1 MAITKKLDEDFT
13 NQAQAESQADVDAQ
27 DARTRLWQS
36 MNRTDRF
43 TLRQLAQAQQP
54 LLNRSQATS
63 TTYSSLLRLMKLG
76 YVVKNEHYEIEDP
89 FFFHWISE
97 NNK

>member
-1 MAITKKLDEDFT
+1 MLVYRKEEE
-13 NQAQAESQADVDAQ
+13 NVVQRSVDALATMH
-27 DARTRLWQS
+27 DLDYERLWQS